1 MELDPWSGETQEKG
15 HTHVKYVTYL
25 PCNARHN
32 ISVIK
37 AKSSDPKVKNHY
49 QERRTVE
56 YTEISVEE
64 LVVKDSICTEES
76 PPPSAPAMG
85 SDVVTLELPFTT
97 WEKSVVP

>member
-1 MELDPWSGETQEKG
+1 M
-15 HTHVKYVTYL
+15 
-25 PCNARHN
+25 
-32 ISVIK
+32 
-37 AKSSDPKVKNHY
+37 
-49 QERRTVE
+49 
-56 YTEISVEE
+56 SVEE